1 MFPDRE
7 NENDHVRG
15 GRRASTPFTRKPS
28 DERLDGKYEEDD
40 DGERRGGAVR
50 EPREGGRPVVR
61 TPVRVR

>member
-7 NENDHVRG
+7 G
-15 GRRASTPFTRKPS
+15 
-28 DERLDGKYEEDD
+28 LDGKYEEDD